1 MRLLRRMCSPVLM
14 LLMMACGEHDAPAVS
29 ELAFPLKALEG
40 RWEDTN
46 RENAFYEEWSIRA
59 DFELEGRG
67 YVIAVGDTVFI
78 EQLEIIPEGEALYY
92 VVGLSSTQQVE
103 PVRFK
108 MTSAD
113 SKQITFEKP
122 DHDFP
127 KLINYTLADENRLE
141 VYLNGHE
148 AGDYTEIRFS
158 FRRRP

>member
-1 MRLLRRMCSPVLM
+1 M
-14 LLMMACGEHDAPAVS
+14 LLLVACGELDAPMVS

-40 RWEDTN
+40 SWEDTN
-46 RENAFYEEWSIRA
+46 RENAFYEEWTSRGN
-59 DFELEGRG
+59 FELEGRG

-78 EQLEIIPEGEALYY
+78 EQLEIVPEGEALYY

-103 PVRFK
+103 PVRFR

-127 KLINYTLADENRLE
+127 KLINYSLADENRLE

-148 AGDYTEIRFS
+148 AGEYTEIRFS